1 MKERFDLVLGSL
13 MQGMANQGLLPAFI
27 NKILLET
34 AIAIPYIVYGSF
46 CAPIAGLNCSQRN
59 CVVCKTYLLSGPLK
73 KKKKGADLCMGIGAC
88 LEDLMVNSVRRLF
101 LYNER
106 KKLKVLVEGKN

>member
-13 MQGMANQGLLPAFI
+13 MQAMANQGPLPAFI
-27 NKILLET
+27 NTILLET

-46 CAPIAGLNCSQRN
+46 CAPIAGVNGSQRN

-73 KKKKGADLCMGIGAC
+73 KMGADLCMGIG
-88 LEDLMVNSVRRLF
+88 
-101 LYNER
+101 
-106 KKLKVLVEGKN
+106 LVWKI

>member
-59 CVVCKTYLLSGPLK
+59 CGLQNLFTIWSFE